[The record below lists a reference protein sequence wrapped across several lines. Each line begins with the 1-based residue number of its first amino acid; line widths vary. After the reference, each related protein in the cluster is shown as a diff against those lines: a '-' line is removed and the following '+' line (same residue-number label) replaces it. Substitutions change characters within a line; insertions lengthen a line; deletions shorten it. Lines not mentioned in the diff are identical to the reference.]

1 MLWQIIQLIINK
13 NYIDNYKNKT
23 MVLSDRDAK
32 RILREMDEQ
41 SERQKYE
48 KISDKGMVLNQVRTF
63 MHNLILFD

>member
-41 SERQKYE
+41 AERQKYE
-48 KISDKGMVLNQVRTF
+48 KIRTENVLKQVQEEIKQA
-63 MHNLILFD
+63 NN